1 MTSARLLPLL
11 VLMAALFALPVVVRG
26 QEAPQVTDGGV
37 TNSFPAGLE
46 FAVSASSDSPVEEL
60 KLRYTVLPDGTA
72 AIGQPEFEPATAVD
86 ATFQLAGNNPPA
98 IYLPPGTQIDYYWEA
113 VDGDGEEART
123 ETQTVFYTDTRF
135 EWASVS
141 GEGVTINYYSGSEGD
156 ATDMHDVA
164 RELIATMSGLLRTTV
179 PFEVQVWI
187 YDSSEEMRPALQ
199 SRSETYES
207 QIITAGVR
215 VASNTVLVLGNAS
228 FDTLRHEL
236 THVVTAQAGESALG
250 TLPAWLDEGTAVYGQ
265 SNSGGFGSAIQNA
278 IDRGNVLSVREISS
292 YPGDPGKVELFYGEG
307 WSLVSYLIDEYGE
320 EKFAQLFAEV
330 KSGKRTENALTATYG
345 FGQDGL
351 EDEWRAANGLPPRAT
366 EEPDEPDQP
375 APNDVTNDEDNGGT
389 SIVLVIGLA
398 VGVIA
403 LAGVV
408 GVGGLLMA
416 RRV

>member
-1 MTSARLLPLL
+1 MFVLL
-11 VLMAALFALPVVVRG
+11 AALFALPAVIRA

-37 TNSFPAGLE
+37 VNSFPAGLE
-46 FAVSASSDSPVEEL
+46 FSVSASSDSPVEEL

-72 AIGQPEFEPATAVD
+72 AIGQPEFTPGVAVD
-86 ATFQLAGNNPPA
+86 ATFQLAANNPPA

-113 VDGDGEEART
+113 IDANGNEART
-123 ETQTVFYTDTRF
+123 ETQTVFYIDTRF
-135 EWASVS
+135 EWQSLS

-156 ATDMHDVA
+156 AAEMHDVA
-164 RELIATMSGLLRTTV
+164 QELIAEMTALLQTTV
-179 PFEVQVWI
+179 PFEVQVWT
-187 YDSSEEMRPALQ
+187 YESSDDMRAALQ

-207 QIITAGVR
+207 QITTAGVR
-215 VASNTVLVLGNAS
+215 VASNTVLVLGNVS

-236 THVVTAQAGESALG
+236 THVVTKQAGESALG

-265 SNSGGFGSAIQNA
+265 SDPGGFGSAVQKA

-292 YPGDPGKVELFYGEG
+292 YPGDPAKVELFYGQG

-330 KSGKRTENALTATYG
+330 KFGKRIESALEATYG

-366 EEPDEPDQP
+366 EELADPDQP
-375 APNDVTNDEDNGGT
+375 APNGVPAGEDDSGAST
-389 SIVLVIGLA
+389 VLVIGLA

-403 LAGVV
+403 LAAVV
-408 GVGGLLMA
+408 GIGGLLMA